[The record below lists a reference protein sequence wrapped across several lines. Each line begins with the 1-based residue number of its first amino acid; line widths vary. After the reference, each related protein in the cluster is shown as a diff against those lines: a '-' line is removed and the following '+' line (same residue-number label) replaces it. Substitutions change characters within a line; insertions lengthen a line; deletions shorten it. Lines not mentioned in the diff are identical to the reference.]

1 MPSFT
6 SQRDDTKRDADCGYQ
21 RCLKAARSRRA
32 VSPEQLIVGSGGKS
46 SLNADGYQRLAD
58 AREQHAHFRGQVYTS
73 VRPIAQRIAGQPI
86 RLARIVRRGRRRGTE
101 ARQYILPDWVRDL
114 AATRY
119 TAKHVALPP
128 SAVASST
135 SPGRTGHMAKRF
147 AEVNLELVDQHPILD
162 ALHHPA
168 PSIPGW
174 NDWCL
179 KYVSIASLE
188 VTGYAYWWFPTV
200 AAPTG
205 TRREI
210 WYLPSHWVRPII
222 SVARIIDGWAVK
234 TDGQAEESVLA
245 ADEIVPFWYP
255 DPANPLR
262 GLGPL
267 EAGARSV
274 MIDEFVQEAQKRAF
288 QLGIHPG
295 AIITV
300 GSQVARDGQPIRPR
314 LRKWQQEQIREAI
327 MSRYRGLAHFG
338 EPLIK
343 DALIESIDPWGNK
356 PKEMDFGGNMDKT
369 QARVEQTFGTHP
381 YIAGAAGLG
390 SRAESGEADRHFVYQ
405 TVNPKIELLS
415 RVLTIGVLPRFDAS
429 GDYVLFIEPA
439 RPRDSEMETREWED
453 GLKFACVTVNEFRTH
468 VLRLPPL
475 AGGDVALVPSTS
487 AYSPIGG
494 PTSPAAP
501 PPASPAVD
509 EEELAEGDE
518 ADDEL

>member
-6 SQRDDTKRDADCGYQ
+6 SHREHAQRDAESGYQ
-21 RCLKAARSRRA
+21 RCLKAAQQTL
-32 VSPEQLIVGSGGKS
+32 SPERLLAGGGSTANF
-46 SLNADGYQRLAD
+46 NADGYQRLAD
-58 AREQHAHFRGQVYTS
+58 AREQQAHFRGQVYTS

-86 RLARIVRRGRRRGTE
+86 RLARIGRRGRRRHTE
-101 ARQYILPDWVRDL
+101 SRQYILPDWVREL
-114 AATRY
+114 
-119 TAKHVALPP
+119 
-128 SAVASST
+128 AVARKAAERHGVRSLQSS
-135 SPGRTGHMAKRF
+135 
-147 AEVNLELVDQHPILD
+147 VELVDQHPILD

-174 NDWCL
+174 NDWCI
-179 KYVSIASLE
+179 KYVTIASLE

-200 AAPTG
+200 AHPTG

-210 WYLPSHWVRPII
+210 WYLPSHWVRPVF
-222 SVARIIDGWAVK
+222 SSSRVIDGWAVK
-234 TDGQAEESVLA
+234 TEGQAEESVLA

-267 EAGARSV
+267 EAGARCI

-300 GSQVARDGQPIRPR
+300 GSQVARDGKAIRPR

-343 DALIESIDPWGNK
+343 DALIDSVEPWGNK

-439 RPRDSEMETREWED
+439 RPRDSEMESREWED
-453 GLKFACVTVNEFRTH
+453 GLKYACVTVNEFRTH
-468 VLRLPPL
+468 MLRLPPL
-475 AGGDVALVPSTS
+475 PGGDVAVLPTSS
-487 AYSPIGG
+487 AYAPIGG
-494 PTSPAAP
+494 APLPRISSPE
-501 PPASPAVD
+501 SPVA
-509 EEELAEGDE
+509 EEEEVAEGDE
-518 ADDEL
+518 AE

>member
-1 MPSFT
+1 MPSFI
-6 SQRDDTKRDADCGYQ
+6 SQRDIAQREADHGYQ
-21 RCLKAARSRRA
+21 RCLKAAQQT
-32 VSPEQLIVGSGGKS
+32 VSPERLLTSGGASANLK
-46 SLNADGYQRLAD
+46 ADGYQRLAD
-58 AREQHAHFRGQVYTS
+58 AREQQAHFRGQVYTS

-86 RLARIVRRGRRRGTE
+86 HLARIVQRGRRRTIDVG
-101 ARQYILPDWVRDL
+101 QHDVPPWVREL
-114 AATRY
+114 ARLSAFAPRKDGTGRAKTDATFRG
-119 TAKHVALPP
+119 AKGDNKFRGTKGDGL
-128 SAVASST
+128 
-135 SPGRTGHMAKRF
+135 
-147 AEVNLELVDQHPILD
+147 EVVEQHPILD
-162 ALHHPA
+162 ALRSPA

-174 NDWCL
+174 TDWCL
-179 KYVSIASLE
+179 KYVTIVSLE

-200 AAPTG
+200 ND
-205 TRREI
+205 RREI
-210 WYLPSHWVRPII
+210 WYLPSHWVRPVIGA
-222 SVARIIDGWAVK
+222 SRIIEGWAVK
-234 TDGQAEESVLA
+234 TEGQAEESLLA
-245 ADEIVPFWYP
+245 ADEITPFWYP

-300 GSQVARDGQPIRPR
+300 GSQIARDGKAIRPR
-314 LRKWQQEQIREAI
+314 LRKFQQEQIREAI

-343 DALIESIDPWGNK
+343 DALIDSVEPWGNK

-415 RVLTIGVLPRFDAS
+415 RVLTTAVLPRFDTS
-429 GDYVLFIEPA
+429 GQYTLFIEPA
-439 RPRDSEMETREWED
+439 RPRDCEMEMREWED
-453 GLKFACVTVNEFRTH
+453 GLKYACVTVNEFRTE
-468 VLRLPPL
+468 VLRLPAL
-475 AGGDVALVPSTS
+475 AGGDVALVPNTASY
-487 AYSPIGG
+487 APIGG
-494 PTSPAAP
+494 PASPRIP
-501 PPASPAVD
+501 PPESPSAEEEAIAEGNEAD
-509 EEELAEGDE
+509 EEL
-518 ADDEL
+518 

>member
-6 SQRDDTKRDADCGYQ
+6 SHRDHALRDADSGYQ
-21 RCLKAARSRRA
+21 RCLKAAQSQHA
-32 VSPEQLIVGSGGKS
+32 GISPEQLLVGSGGNINLK
-46 SLNADGYQRLAD
+46 ADGYQRLAD
-58 AREQHAHFRGQVYTS
+58 ARTQQSHFRGQVYTS

-86 RLARIVRRGRRRGTE
+86 RLARIGRRGRRGPE
-101 ARQYILPDWVRDL
+101 PRQYLLPPWVREL
-114 AATRY
+114 AIARKATERHG
-119 TAKHVALPP
+119 AQRAPRSLQN
-128 SAVASST
+128 AV
-135 SPGRTGHMAKRF
+135 
-147 AEVNLELVDQHPILD
+147 ELVDQHPILD
-162 ALHHPA
+162 ALHNPA

-200 AAPTG
+200 AGPKG

-222 SVARIIDGWAVK
+222 SGSRIVDGWAVK
-234 TDGQAEESVLA
+234 TDGQAEESLLA

-267 EAGARSV
+267 EAGGRSV

-300 GSQVARDGQPIRPR
+300 GSQVARDGKAIRPR

-343 DALIESIDPWGNK
+343 DALIDSIDPWGNK

-415 RVLTIGVLPRFDAS
+415 RVLTIGVLPRFDTS
-429 GDYVLFIEPA
+429 GDYALFIEPA
-439 RPRDSEMETREWED
+439 RPRDSEMELREWED
-453 GLKFACVTVNEFRTH
+453 GLKYACVTVNEFRSA

-475 AGGDVALVPSTS
+475 PGGDVALVPSTS
-487 AYSPIGG
+487 GYAPIGG
-494 PTSPAAP
+494 ARSPAAP
-501 PPASPAVD
+501 PPVTPVA
-509 EEELAEGDE
+509 EEEEVAEGEE
-518 ADDEL
+518 ADSDV

>member
-6 SQRDDTKRDADCGYQ
+6 SQRDLAQREADNGYG
-21 RCLKAARSRRA
+21 RCLKAAQQKLLPA
-32 VSPEQLIVGSGGKS
+32 TLLTGSGGNV

-58 AREQHAHFRGQVYTS
+58 AREQQAHFRGQVYTS

-86 RLARIVRRGRRRGTE
+86 RLARIGRRGRRRGAE
-101 ARQYILPDWVRDL
+101 PRRNMLPDWVREL
-114 AATRY
+114 AAARKAASGTAPVAERHGTRG
-119 TAKHVALPP
+119 ARV
-128 SAVASST
+128 
-135 SPGRTGHMAKRF
+135 PGSLQTPI
-147 AEVNLELVDQHPILD
+147 ELVDQHPVLD

-200 AAPTG
+200 AG
-205 TRREI
+205 RREI
-210 WYLPSHWVRPII
+210 WYLPSHWVRPIV
-222 SVARIIDGWAVK
+222 SGSQIIDGWAVK
-234 TDGQAEESVLA
+234 TDGQAEEHFLQS
-245 ADEIVPFWYP
+245 DELVPFWYP

-262 GLGPL
+262 ALGPL
-267 EAGARSV
+267 EAGGRSV

-300 GSQVARDGQPIRPR
+300 GSQVARDGTAIKPR
-314 LRKWQQEQIREAI
+314 LRKFQQEQIREAI
-327 MSRYRGLAHFG
+327 LSRYRGLAHFG

-343 DALIESIDPWGNK
+343 DALIDSIEAWGNK
-356 PKEMDFGGNMDKT
+356 PKEMDFGGNMDTT

-405 TVNPKIELLS
+405 TINPKIELLS
-415 RVLTIGVLPRFDAS
+415 RVLTIGVLPRFDTS

-453 GLKFACVTVNEFRTH
+453 GLKYACVTVNEFRTN

-475 AGGDVALVPSTS
+475 AGGDVALVPNTA
-487 AYSPIGG
+487 AYAPIG
-494 PTSPAAP
+494 AAAS
-501 PPASPAVD
+501 PPAPTPESPTA
-509 EEELAEGDE
+509 EEEEVAEGDE
-518 ADDEL
+518 AE

>member
-6 SQRDDTKRDADCGYQ
+6 SQRDYAQREADSGYE
-21 RCLKAARSRRA
+21 RCVKAAQQRL
-32 VSPEQLIVGSGGKS
+32 SPERLLTASGGNVNLK
-46 SLNADGYQRLAD
+46 ADGYQRLAD
-58 AREQHAHFRGQVYTS
+58 AREQQSHFRGQVYTS

-86 RLARIVRRGRRRGTE
+86 RLARIGRRGKRRQAE
-101 ARQYILPDWVRDL
+101 PRQYILPEWVREL
-114 AATRY
+114 AVVHSSRHT
-119 TAKHVALPP
+119 PC
-128 SAVASST
+128 AVAAH
-135 SPGRTGHMAKRF
+135 RTASAHKGYGTRSVPATI
-147 AEVNLELVDQHPILD
+147 ELVDQHPILD
-162 ALHHPA
+162 SLHQPA
-168 PSIPGW
+168 PSVPGW

-179 KYVSIASLE
+179 KYVSVASLE
-188 VTGYAYWWFPTV
+188 VTGYAYWWFPIV
-200 AAPTG
+200 AG
-205 TRREI
+205 RREI
-210 WYLPSHWVRPII
+210 WYLPSHWVRPMV
-222 SVARIIDGWAVK
+222 SDARIIDGWAVK
-234 TDGQAEESVLA
+234 TDGQAEETLLA
-245 ADEIVPFWYP
+245 ADEITPFWYP

-267 EAGARSV
+267 EAGGRSI

-300 GSQVARDGQPIRPR
+300 GSQVARDGTAIKPR

-327 MSRYRGLAHFG
+327 LSRYRGLAHFG

-343 DALIESIDPWGNK
+343 DALIESIEAWGNK

-429 GDYVLFIEPA
+429 SDYVLFIEPA

-453 GLKFACVTVNEFRTH
+453 GLKYACVTVNEFRTH

-475 AGGDVALVPSTS
+475 AGGDVALVPSTA
-487 AYSPIGG
+487 AYAPIGG
-494 PTSPAAP
+494 ATSPAP
-501 PPASPAVD
+501 SPETPMA
-509 EEELAEGDE
+509 EEEEVAEGEE
-518 ADDEL
+518 AE

>member
-6 SQRDDTKRDADCGYQ
+6 SQRDAAFRDADSGYQ
-21 RCLKAARSRRA
+21 RCLKAAQSRRA
-32 VSPEQLIVGSGGKS
+32 ISPEQLIVGSGGKS

-86 RLARIVRRGRRRGTE
+86 RLARIGRRGRRRGAET
-101 ARQYILPDWVRDL
+101 RQYMVPDWVRDL
-114 AATRY
+114 A
-119 TAKHVALPP
+119 VARK
-128 SAVASST
+128 A
-135 SPGRTGHMAKRF
+135 
-147 AEVNLELVDQHPILD
+147 AERHGVRSLQNTVELVDQHPILD

-168 PSIPGW
+168 PSVPGW

-200 AAPTG
+200 AG
-205 TRREI
+205 RREI

-222 SVARIIDGWAVK
+222 SPARIIDGWAVK

-300 GSQVARDGQPIRPR
+300 GSQMARDGKPIRPR
-314 LRKWQQEQIREAI
+314 LRKWQQEQIRGAI

-429 GDYVLFIEPA
+429 GDFVLFIEPA
-439 RPRDSEMETREWED
+439 RPHDSEMETREWED
-453 GLKFACVTVNEFRTH
+453 GLKYACVTVNEFRTH

-475 AGGDVALVPSTS
+475 PGGDVALVPSTS

-494 PTSPAAP
+494 ATSPTAP
-501 PPASPAVD
+501 TPASPVV
-509 EEELAEGDE
+509 EEEEVAEGDS